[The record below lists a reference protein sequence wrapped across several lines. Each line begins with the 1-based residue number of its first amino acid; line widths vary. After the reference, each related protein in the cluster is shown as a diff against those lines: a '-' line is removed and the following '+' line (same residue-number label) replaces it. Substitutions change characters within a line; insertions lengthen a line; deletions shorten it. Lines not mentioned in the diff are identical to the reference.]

1 MEKAPIDKLSWSALG
16 AITWSTAPV
25 EQMSYTK
32 SVVKGAAEAVA
43 MLRRKEV
50 PCEEA
55 AAVMAATSRDLTSP
69 QIEMDADSTRK
80 DDNLIVSIRA
90 AFSCLIVSF
99 VDASPSEIALATM
112 KNMNAIA
119 TWDINRTTDATIYI
133 TVTSVQVDNM
143 VPNAPFP
150 VAVCPFEPS
159 RSPNSQASLTV
170 DVAPLL
176 VVGLSF
182 APKHKSRI
190 LVSCLCSTTRV
201 DRGHHRTHCPCRF
214 SAVFEIGNHRAQ
226 KSFHKR

>member
-1 MEKAPIDKLSWSALG
+1 MEKAPIDRLSWSALG
-16 AITWSTAPV
+16 AMTWSTAPV
-25 EQMSYTK
+25 EYLSYAK
-32 SVVKGAAEAVA
+32 SIVEGAVVAVA

-55 AAVMAATSRDLTSP
+55 AAVMAATSRDLMSP
-69 QIEMDADSTRK
+69 QIEMDGASMRK

-119 TWDINRTTDATIYI
+119 TWDINRTTDATIYV

-159 RSPNSQASLTV
+159 RSPNSQASLTAV
-170 DVAPLL
+170 DAAPLL
-176 VVGLSF
+176 VVGLSL

-190 LVSCLCSTTRV
+190 LVSCFCSTARGGSGSASRLLSLSLLCSV
-201 DRGHHRTHCPCRF
+201 
-214 SAVFEIGNHRAQ
+214 
-226 KSFHKR
+226 